1 MYQSFCAMRGAYGA
15 VNLRTNSASSSMCW
29 CRAPPKPALKQR
41 LRVPTSSVP
50 PLTRRDGSSLFCPQY
65 TLALRGGAFPC
76 CVLLPRGLTTVSA
89 CATACAIAWCC
100 GVARGSRA
108 RRRGFGG
115 SDAVAVDVDR
125 GDVVSLRRSSSLRV
139 ALLRSSVWLA
149 ERLALCALGLVAA
162 ARCAAW
168 AVASGTCTRGDDGL
182 YSSRVL

>member
-15 VNLRTNSASSSMCW
+15 VILRTNSDSSSMCW

-41 LRVPTSSVP
+41 LLAPTSSVP

-89 CATACAIAWCC
+89 CAIAWCC

-115 SDAVAVDVDR
+115 SDA
-125 GDVVSLRRSSSLRV
+125 VVSLRRSSSLRV

-149 ERLALCALGLVAA
+149 ERLALCALGLVAV
-162 ARCAAW
+162 W

-182 YSSRVL
+182 CNRLAFWFPRYI

>member
-15 VNLRTNSASSSMCW
+15 VNLRTNSASSSTCW
-29 CRAPPKPALKQR
+29 CKAPPKPALKQR
-41 LRVPTSSVP
+41 LLVPTSSVP

-76 CVLLPRGLTTVSA
+76 CVLLPRGL
-89 CATACAIAWCC
+89 AWCC

-115 SDAVAVDVDR
+115 SDA
-125 GDVVSLRRSSSLRV
+125 VVSLRRSSSLRV

-149 ERLALCALGLVAA
+149 ERLALCALGLVAV
-162 ARCAAW
+162 W

-182 YSSRVL
+182 YSHPVLWLPRCV

>member
-15 VNLRTNSASSSMCW
+15 VNLRTNSGSSSMCW

-41 LRVPTSSVP
+41 LLVPTSSVP
-50 PLTRRDGSSLFCPQY
+50 PLTRRDGSSLFWQQY
-65 TLALRGGAFPC
+65 TLALRGGTFPC
-76 CVLLPRGLTTVSA
+76 CVLLPRGLTTVS
-89 CATACAIAWCC
+89 ACAIAWCC

-108 RRRGFGG
+108 RRRRFGG
-115 SDAVAVDVDR
+115 SAVAVDVDR

-149 ERLALCALGLVAA
+149 ERLALCALGLVEV
-162 ARCAAW
+162 W

-182 YSSRVL
+182 YSRPVLWLPRCV